1 MVPMPSKTYVPGQPV
16 TIYYEVYGLTFDEFG
31 QTRYQMD
38 YKISPRKG
46 KPLVVTILRAVG
58 TLLGIE
64 EKKEVTI
71 SYEQVGTRKTEYN
84 YLEIDVSG
92 SEAGHYEMEVT
103 VTDLNTGMK
112 VNKEVIFF
120 IGK

>member
-1 MVPMPSKTYVPGQPV
+1 M
-16 TIYYEVYGLTFDEFG
+16 TIYYEVYGLTSDEFG

-46 KPLVVTILRAVG
+46 KPLIVTILRAVG

-64 EKKEVTI
+64 EKKVVTI
-71 SYEQVGTRKTEYN
+71 SYEQVGTRETEYN

-92 SEAGHYEMEVT
+92 SEAGQYEMEVT

-112 VNKEVIFF
+112 VNKEVMFF
-120 IGK
+120 IGR